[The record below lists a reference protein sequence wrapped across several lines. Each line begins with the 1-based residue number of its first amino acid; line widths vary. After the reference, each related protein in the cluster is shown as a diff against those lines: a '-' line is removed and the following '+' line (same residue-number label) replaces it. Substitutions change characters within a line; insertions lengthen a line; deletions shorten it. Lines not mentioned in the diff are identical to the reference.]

1 MAFLAKNK
9 EFEVKMLEN
18 DDGVLEI
25 FIKST
30 DADINYRI
38 FEEDLSFVNQI
49 LSEYSGKSNSELKKI
64 MTDLINQG
72 GVIR

>member
-1 MAFLAKNK
+1 
-9 EFEVKMLEN
+9 MLEN

-64 MTDLINQG
+64 MTDLINQE